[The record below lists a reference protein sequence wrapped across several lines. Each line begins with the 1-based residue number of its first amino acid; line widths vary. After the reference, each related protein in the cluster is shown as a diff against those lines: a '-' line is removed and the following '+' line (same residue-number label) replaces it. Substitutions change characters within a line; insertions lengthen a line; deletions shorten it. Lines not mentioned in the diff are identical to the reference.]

1 MRTLSNGQRIH
12 MVDRK
17 ERHYAITLKTGQIF
31 QHSGE
36 TIPHDELIG
45 RPDGTLIT
53 LSRGTTMLAVNPT
66 FGDYVV
72 KMPRGAQILYP
83 KDLSTITMWAD
94 IYPNAV
100 VFESGC
106 GSGALTMTLLRAVG
120 PKGHVISHEIRE
132 DFLKTARNNIER
144 YLGPVTNLSL
154 VHNDVYAGINEA
166 EVDRV
171 VLDLPE
177 PWRVVPHAAK
187 ILRSGGIFLSFVPTV
202 PQVVTTVEALGH
214 EAIFTM
220 IQTIEVLVRTWNIE
234 GRSVRPDHRMV
245 AHTGFITIARRITPK
260 EEKTLS
266 ENRP

>member
-1 MRTLSNGQRIH
+1 MRIMENGQQIH

-17 ERHYAITLKTGQIF
+17 NRHYALTLKPGDTF

-45 RPDGTLIT
+45 KADGTMVS
-53 LSRGTTMLAVNPT
+53 LSRGTKMLAIHAT
-66 FGDYVV
+66 FSDYIV

-83 KDLSTITMWAD
+83 KDLATIVMWAD
-94 IYPNAV
+94 IYPGAT

-106 GSGALTMTLLRAVG
+106 GSGALTMALLRAVG
-120 PKGHVISHEIRE
+120 ETGQVISHEIRE
-132 DFLKTARNNIER
+132 DFLKIATKNIAR
-144 YLGPVTNLSL
+144 YLGPTPNLSL
-154 VHNDVYAGINEA
+154 IHNNVYEGINEVN
-166 EVDRV
+166 VDRV

-177 PWRVVPHAAK
+177 PWKVIPHAAK

-202 PQVVTTVEALGH
+202 PQIVTTVDALNQ

-220 IQTIEVLVRTWNIE
+220 IETIEVLVRTWNVA

-245 AHTGFITIARRITPK
+245 AHTGFITIARKITPK
-260 EEKTLS
+260 D
-266 ENRP
+266 

>member
-1 MRTLSNGQRIH
+1 

-17 ERHYAITLKTGQIF
+17 DRHYALTLKAGDTF

-36 TIPHDELIG
+36 TIIHDELIG
-45 RPDGTLIT
+45 KPDGTLVM
-53 LSRGTTMLAVNPT
+53 LSRGTAMFAINPT
-66 FGDYVV
+66 FADYVV
-72 KMPRGAQILYP
+72 KMPRGAHILYP
-83 KDLSTITMWAD
+83 KDLAMIAMWAD
-94 IYPNAV
+94 IYPGAV

-120 PKGHVISHEIRE
+120 VKGHVISHEIRE
-132 DFLKTARNNIER
+132 DFLNTARNNIER

-154 VHNDVYAGINEA
+154 VHNDVYTGIAET

-177 PWRVVPHAAK
+177 PWRVVPRAAK
-187 ILRSGGIFLSFVPTV
+187 ILRSGGMFLSFVPTV
-202 PQVVTTVEALGH
+202 PQVVTTIDALSR

-220 IQTIEVLVRTWNIE
+220 IKTIEVLVRTWNIE

-245 AHTGFITIARRITPK
+245 AHTGFITIARRVAP
-260 EEKTLS
+260 
-266 ENRP
+266 RD